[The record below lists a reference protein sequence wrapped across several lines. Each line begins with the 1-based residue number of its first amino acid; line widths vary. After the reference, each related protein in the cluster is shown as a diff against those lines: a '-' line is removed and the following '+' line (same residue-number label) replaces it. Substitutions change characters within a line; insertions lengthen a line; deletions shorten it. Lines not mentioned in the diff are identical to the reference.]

1 MRTSCATA
9 RELARISA
17 RHAVVVFIR
26 ARPSL
31 LDTAQHLS
39 GNLSGLGPRDTV
51 NTNHEQNLWIVGWR
65 HDDDE
70 SVTGS
75 ALGVSA
81 RRSAGLDEGVR
92 VRERAIDLRASSL
105 LRRLRHSGQDFAD
118 AGLVPAAN

>member
-65 HDDDE
+65 HNDGE
-70 SVTGS
+70 TVTGS

-81 RRSAGLDEGVR
+81 RRSAGFDEGVG
-92 VRERAIDLRASSL
+92 VPKSTIHFRARPL

-118 AGLVPAAN
+118 AGLV